1 LRNPRQRLVGKTP
14 EILTMEFEAILQ
26 NLKKKIIHPIYL
38 LQGEEPYYIDIIS
51 DYIEQNV
58 LTDAEKGFNQS
69 VFYGKDSSVVNIAES
84 SLRFPMMAQRQVII
98 VKEAQSLQKIE
109 LLAPYAEK
117 PLVSTVLVLCY
128 KYKTLDARGKLA
140 KAIKKNG
147 VVFTSEKLRDYQV
160 PGWIDKYLKERDYSI
175 NPQAAQLL
183 TSYLGSELGKVANE
197 LDKLVIAVKDSNRI
211 TPEHIEKNIGISK
224 NFNVFELQNA
234 LGEKNFL
241 KANQIIRHFAA
252 NPGENPI
259 QRTIPQLFGYFSNL
273 FTIHFLKDK
282 SEGAVASALG
292 MHPYFAKSMIAAS
305 KKYTPTKLY
314 EIVGILREYDMK
326 SKGFGA
332 TSMVS
337 TVDLQK
343 EMIYKILH

>member
-1 LRNPRQRLVGKTP
+1 LRNPRQRFVGKTP

-109 LLAPYAEK
+109 QLAPYAEK

-160 PGWIDKYLKERDYSI
+160 PAWIDKYLKERDYSI

-273 FTIHFLKDK
+273 FTIHFLKDT
-282 SEGAVASALG
+282 SAGAVASALG